1 MIKIILLI
9 LLALAPSYA
18 FAKEGVR
25 IDLTPESIER
35 GRGLFT
41 QYCSACHGLKYLRAN
56 GSKAGLS
63 PAMDPASAE
72 AVFGVVPPDLSLM
85 TAARGK
91 GDKGAEYIFDL
102 LTSYYT
108 DKEGQIRNRAFA
120 EETKTDGAIAMPPPI
135 PMDDPA
141 LYEKAA
147 DISAFLLDVADP
159 SAGERLRIGPW
170 VIAYMIFL
178 TAVLY
183 LLNRL
188 TWKAVKKRLKG

>member
-1 MIKIILLI
+1 VIKIILLI
-9 LLALAPSYA
+9 VLAIAPSYA
-18 FAKEGVR
+18 FSKESVN
-25 IDLTPESIER
+25 INLTPESIER

-41 QYCSACHGLKYLRAN
+41 QYCSACHGLKYLRSTGA
-56 GSKAGLS
+56 SKGLS

-85 TAARGK
+85 AAARGR
-91 GDKGAEYIFDL
+91 GAEGGEYIFHL

-108 DKEGQIRNRAFA
+108 DKDGQIKNRAFA

-141 LYEKAA
+141 LNEKAA
-147 DISAFLLDVADP
+147 DISAFLLEVADP
-159 SAGERLRIGPW
+159 TAGERLKIGPW
-170 VIAYMIFL
+170 VIAYMVLL
-178 TAVLY
+178 TMVLY

>member
-1 MIKIILLI
+1 MIRMILIIM
-9 LLALAPSYA
+9 LAIAPSYA

-41 QYCSACHGLKYLRAN
+41 QYCSACHGLKYLKSHGA
-56 GSKAGLS
+56 SKGLS

-72 AVFGVVPPDLSLM
+72 TVFGVVPPDLSLM
-85 TAARGK
+85 TAARGR
-91 GDKGAEYIFDL
+91 GDEGGEYIFHL

-108 DKEGQIRNRAFA
+108 DKDGQIRNRAFA

-135 PMDDPA
+135 PMDDPE
-141 LYEKAA
+141 LNEKAA
-147 DISAFLLDVADP
+147 DISAFLLSVADP
-159 SAGERLRIGPW
+159 SAPERLRIGPW
-170 VIAYMIFL
+170 VIAYMALL
-178 TAVLY
+178 TMVLY

-188 TWKAVKKRLKG
+188 TWKAVKKRLKD

>member
-1 MIKIILLI
+1 VIRIIILI
-9 LLALAPSYA
+9 ALFFAPSPA
-18 FAKEGVR
+18 FAKEGAR
-25 IDLTPESIER
+25 IELTPEAIER
-35 GRGLFT
+35 GKTLFM
-41 QYCSACHGLKYLRAN
+41 QHCAACHGLKYLRSN
-56 GSKAGLS
+56 GGKGLS

-85 TAARGK
+85 TAARGR
-91 GDKGAEYIFDL
+91 GTEGGEYIFHL

-108 DKEGQIRNRAFA
+108 DKDGQIRNRAFA

-141 LYEKAA
+141 LDEKAA

-159 SAGERLRIGPW
+159 TAAERLGIGPW
-170 VIAYMIFL
+170 AVAYMALL

-188 TWKAVKKRLKG
+188 TWKAVKKKLKG